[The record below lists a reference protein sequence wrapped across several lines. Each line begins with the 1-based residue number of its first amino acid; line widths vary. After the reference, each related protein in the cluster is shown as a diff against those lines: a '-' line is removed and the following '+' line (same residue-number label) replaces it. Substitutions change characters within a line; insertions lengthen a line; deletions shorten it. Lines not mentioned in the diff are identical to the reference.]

1 MPAVRY
7 CGDNEPDRLCII
19 RAYLKVVM
27 YVLGRNE
34 KNWEKHLSEY
44 VTSPSEFEA
53 EIHGM
58 CISANHT
65 TPFGCRY
72 TKHGI

>member
-1 MPAVRY
+1 
-7 CGDNEPDRLCII
+7 
-19 RAYLKVVM
+19 M

>member
-1 MPAVRY
+1 M
-7 CGDNEPDRLCII
+7 I
-19 RAYLKVVM
+19 RDYFKVLM

-34 KNWEKHLSEY
+34 KNCKIPQSEY

-53 EIHGM
+53 GIHGM
-58 CISANHT
+58 CISANYT